1 MENKNKNSNTSSSE
15 NNSNPFPKLKPTG
28 SIYIHQ
34 IPIESDNKSSQNN
47 SNKTQEKEEKDFLSK
62 LRVFDPN
69 AKINTNNYN
78 DIKHSKTFK
87 PSTSVFNKEINK
99 DNMYEIKEDENEKEI
114 DEVLNINKER
124 ELLSKN
130 TQQNETGNNNDN
142 KKDIIDPLR
151 LSAKNAFNSVKGL
164 FSSLSGYL
172 NENVI
177 NKINFNFNKPEENK
191 EKTFANSIN
200 IDENFEKPQHF
211 EEIEKIWNYEKILLE
226 YNILDITSKL
236 YL

>member
-47 SNKTQEKEEKDFLSK
+47 SNTTQEKEEKDFLSK

-124 ELLSKN
+124 ELLSKK
-130 TQQNETGNNNDN
+130 TQQNETGN
-142 KKDIIDPLR
+142 
-151 LSAKNAFNSVKGL
+151 F
-164 FSSLSGYL
+164 YC
-172 NENVI
+172 
-177 NKINFNFNKPEENK
+177 NKIYRFPKCN
-191 EKTFANSIN
+191 NSFLKSCSPCRQN
-200 IDENFEKPQHF
+200 RKLPVPWKSAFE
-211 EEIEKIWNYEKILLE
+211 LL
-226 YNILDITSKL
+226 L
-236 YL
+236 YFPRFVRRHGRRSY